1 MPDAGGDRAVTPVIA
16 VVLLVAITVILAGTV
31 ALFGGGYT
39 DRNARPSFAVV
50 ETEVVTLSFPGA
62 GECPPASNDEEL
74 GVRVT
79 LTQYS
84 GADQIYVKVPTED
97 ATNKKVL
104 WADPSADTVGET
116 LTLANEVTTFSS
128 VDVDIGGG
136 SDVAFCPGEE
146 AVIEI
151 YAERDD
157 RVQLLQ
163 ELTVK

>member
-1 MPDAGGDRAVTPVIA
+1 MAIPGGKRAVTSVNGVII
-16 VVLLVAITVILAGTV
+16 LVAITVILASTV
-31 ALFGGGYT
+31 LAFGGGFT

-50 ETEVVTLSFPGA
+50 EAEVVTLTFPDS
-62 GECPPASNDEEL
+62 GECPPESNDEEL

-79 LTQYS
+79 MTQFS
-84 GADQIYVKVPTED
+84 GADRIYVQVRSEG

-116 LTLANEVTTFSS
+116 LTLANELTSFSS

-136 SDVAFCPGEE
+136 NDFAFCPGEQ

-151 YAERDD
+151 YAERDG

-163 ELTVK
+163 ELTVE